1 MAKRYTENLIPLMT
15 SYTTPFGKV
24 DYGGDSYLVYDGY
37 NYEPYHLFG
46 TGQFSSASSKG
57 IWVSY
62 EFEKPERIVKYT
74 LSTHSWLYERSPK
87 SWTFDAW
94 DGTQWIVLDTRDN
107 QPQWTNTDKREYEI
121 KNSYYYKKYRINL
134 KNSWGSYIHVKK
146 MEMMGELPNKS
157 FILHDGEYKKCV
169 PLSPEE
175 QEVWSDDKINIVQK
189 MTSNN
194 SANQIAYMTYPDG
207 SNNTRVGF
215 AYNIFD
221 HANNSYF
228 NRTSVDPKGF
238 VSIVFNEIKEIGA
251 YSMFSDSRTSSDPK
265 DFNLE
270 GSNDTTNGA
279 DGTWIVVDTKIN
291 VSFQKEVWTRFE
303 LNKSVSYKAYRL
315 NISRTHSTNG
325 VMISELMFHPPK
337 KLLSPYQPE
346 IKTHWEVVSDTLP
359 SKDLFITDGMDNIA
373 PILDRSITE
382 LEPTQMT
389 NKSEILGVGEIGKVF
404 SKTIDLKK
412 YFDIR
417 SIRTEVR

>member
-1 MAKRYTENLIPLMT
+1 MKMY
-15 SYTTPFGKV
+15 
-24 DYGGDSYLVYDGY
+24 
-37 NYEPYHLFG
+37 
-46 TGQFSSASSKG
+46 
-57 IWVSY
+57 
-62 EFEKPERIVKYT
+62 KPNRT
-74 LSTHSWLYERSPK
+74 L
-87 SWTFDAW
+87 
-94 DGTQWIVLDTRDN
+94 
-107 QPQWTNTDKREYEI
+107 
-121 KNSYYYKKYRINL
+121 
-134 KNSWGSYIHVKK
+134 
-146 MEMMGELPNKS
+146 
-157 FILHDGEYKKCV
+157 ILHDGEYKKCV
-169 PLSPEE
+169 PLSPEK

-315 NISRTHSTNG
+315 NISRTNNTNG

-359 SKDLFITDGMDNIA
+359 SKDLFIIDGMDNIA

-382 LEPTQMT
+382 LEPTQMK

-404 SKTIDLKK
+404 SKTVDLKK
-412 YFDIR
+412 YVDIR
-417 SIRTEVR
+417 SIRTEVK